1 MGQFYS
7 SCCFSKM
14 QEHSKSGRHVRNTSM
29 SEHGVTNLNKNTDG
43 PAMVTEA

>member
-1 MGQFYS
+1 
-7 SCCFSKM
+7 M

-43 PAMVTEA
+43 PAMVTEAWPSEAFGT